1 MMWTTW
7 VREMRVARGWP
18 RLTRRKPHPADKLFV
33 VKDADD
39 VLGAALRV
47 VDGDARVL
55 AFDNAIQGFVEGE
68 IGGQGKKYP
77 DGRP

>member
-1 MMWTTW
+1 
-7 VREMRVARGWP
+7 
-18 RLTRRKPHPADKLFV
+18 
-33 VKDADD
+33 

-68 IGGQGKKYP
+68 IGGQGKIS
-77 DGRP
+77 GRATMTSRTVMLSSSMALWIISSETGEFGRTGGWR